1 MKQFTTRQIVLLG
14 VLMEVS
20 ITLVNTPTQAAD
32 YAHQHAYWTCAM
44 AAIVICLPIWAML
57 KLKRR
62 FPDQDLLQAIVS
74 SHPVLGRMLLA
85 MYLILFLIIFARDL
99 RIITDLVEVVLLPM
113 TPIVVIS
120 LIMLLTLVFM
130 AKGGIRTIVG
140 MVEFTVPMLI
150 TTLLTTPLFFGH
162 NIDFS
167 AMRPFLHPDIG
178 GVVKGSWR
186 MLGYMADLMI
196 LPFIISGRSYNARN
210 AWLGHLIG
218 TVFLIVIVLLEELV
232 IGVPTLSR
240 LFYPTYELARQ
251 LQLTD
256 FLDRFDLFVGA
267 LTVPTLLT
275 KIGADLYVITLTVK
289 RMFSHTL
296 GSLMVWPMGLLGY
309 VCSFM
314 LFSNI
319 VQIYNFSREWTVVMI
334 VFFVVM
340 PFVLWLLLRPKPK
353 EDGGDY
359 KPVGGK
365 QDSTDQQ
372 AGTNQ
377 QESLQASRTGE
388 ANL

>member
-1 MKQFTTRQIVLLG
+1 MKQFTIRQIVLLSM
-14 VLMEVS
+14 LMEVS
-20 ITLVNTPTQAAD
+20 ITGMHAPTQAAD

-57 KLKRR
+57 RLKRR

-85 MYLILFLIIFARDL
+85 MYFILFLILFARDL
-99 RIITDLVEVVLLPM
+99 RIMTDLVEVTLLPL

-120 LIMLLTLVFM
+120 LILLLTLTFM
-130 AKGGIRTIVG
+130 AKGGISTIVN
-140 MVEFTVPMLI
+140 MAEFTVPALI
-150 TTLLTTPLFFGH
+150 MTLLTMPLFFGH

-167 AMRPFLHPDIG
+167 AMRPYLHPDIG
-178 GVVKGSWR
+178 GLVKGSWR

-218 TVFLIVIVLLEELV
+218 TVFMIIIVLLEELV
-232 IGVPTLSR
+232 IGVPIMSR

-275 KIGADLYVITLTVK
+275 KIGVDLYVTSLSVK
-289 RMFSHTL
+289 RMFAHTR
-296 GSLMVWPMGLLGY
+296 GGLMVWPVGLLGY

-319 VQIYNFSREWTVVMI
+319 VQIYDFSREWTVVMI

-353 EDGGDY
+353 EDSGDY
-359 KPVGGK
+359 KPSGEK
-365 QDSTDQQ
+365 QESTGRQED
-372 AGTNQ
+372 Q
-377 QESLQASRTGE
+377 QESREASRTS
-388 ANL
+388 

>member
-1 MKQFTTRQIVLLG
+1 MKQFTTRQIVLLSM
-14 VLMEVS
+14 LMEAGIS
-20 ITLVNTPTQAAD
+20 GMHAPTQAAD
-32 YAHQHAYWTCAM
+32 YAQQHAYWTCAM

-57 KLKRR
+57 RLKRR
-62 FPDQDLLQAIVS
+62 FPDQDLLEAIVS

-85 MYLILFLIIFARDL
+85 MYLILFLILFARDL
-99 RIITDLVEVVLLPM
+99 RIMTDLVEVTLLPL

-120 LIMLLTLVFM
+120 LILLLTLTFM
-130 AKGGIRTIVG
+130 AKGGISTIVS
-140 MVEFTVPMLI
+140 MAEFTVPALI
-150 TTLLTTPLFFGH
+150 MTLLTMPLFFGG

-167 AMRPFLHPDIG
+167 AMRPYLHPDIG

-196 LPFIISGRSYNARN
+196 LPFIISGRSYNARS

-218 TVFLIVIVLLEELV
+218 TVFMIIVVLLEELV
-232 IGVPTLSR
+232 IGVPIMSR
-240 LFYPTYELARQ
+240 LFYPTYELGRQ

-275 KIGADLYVITLTVK
+275 KIGVDLYVASLAVK
-289 RMFSHTL
+289 RMFAHTR
-296 GSLMVWPMGLLGY
+296 GGLMVWPVGLLGY

-319 VQIYNFSREWTVVMI
+319 VQIYNFSREWTAVMI

-340 PFVLWLLLRPKPK
+340 PFVLWLLLRPKP
-353 EDGGDY
+353 EEVSDDY
-359 KPVGGK
+359 KPSGEVTGRQEG
-365 QDSTDQQ
+365 
-372 AGTNQ
+372 Q
-377 QESLQASRTGE
+377 QESREASRTS
-388 ANL
+388 

>member
-1 MKQFTTRQIVLLG
+1 MKQFTTRQIVLLSM
-14 VLMEVS
+14 LMEVS
-20 ITLVNTPTQAAD
+20 ITGMHAPTQAAD

-57 KLKRR
+57 RLKRR

-85 MYLILFLIIFARDL
+85 MYFILFLILFARDL
-99 RIITDLVEVVLLPM
+99 RIMTDLVEVTLLPL

-120 LIMLLTLVFM
+120 LILLLTLTFM
-130 AKGGIRTIVG
+130 AKGGISTIVN
-140 MVEFTVPMLI
+140 MAEFTVPALI
-150 TTLLTTPLFFGH
+150 MTLLTMPLFFGH

-167 AMRPFLHPDIG
+167 AMRPYLHPDIG
-178 GVVKGSWR
+178 GLVKGSWR

-218 TVFLIVIVLLEELV
+218 TVFMIIIVLLEELV
-232 IGVPTLSR
+232 IGVPIMSR

-275 KIGADLYVITLTVK
+275 KIGVDLYVTSLAVK
-289 RMFSHTL
+289 RMFAHTR
-296 GSLMVWPMGLLGY
+296 GGLMVWPVGLLGY

-319 VQIYNFSREWTVVMI
+319 VQIYDFSREWTVVMI

-353 EDGGDY
+353 EDSGDY
-359 KPVGGK
+359 KPSGEK
-365 QDSTDQQ
+365 QESTGRQED
-372 AGTNQ
+372 Q
-377 QESLQASRTGE
+377 QESREASRTS
-388 ANL
+388 